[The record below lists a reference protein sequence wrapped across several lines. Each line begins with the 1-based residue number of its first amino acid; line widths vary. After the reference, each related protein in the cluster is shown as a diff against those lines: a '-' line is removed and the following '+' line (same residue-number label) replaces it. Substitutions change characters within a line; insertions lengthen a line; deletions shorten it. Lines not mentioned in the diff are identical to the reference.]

1 MANETNDRN
10 IQNYI
15 ERITALQNERNSALS
30 MSDLQSVARELGMSD
45 DDLAAAEREAVNHRT
60 RGMGLMRQGLWDNA
74 VSELSA
80 SVGLHPSDVESL
92 HGLAAAYAGRYREK
106 ADEGDRAQ
114 AESYAQQALA
124 IDPNHAATFSLLGDL
139 KKSSQGEP
147 TRISPVA
154 RKRLTIVAVAVIVV
168 ALVLIF
174 LLVLGAN
181 SNTTPAPMP

>member
-15 ERITALQNERNSALS
+15 ERVTALQNERNSALS
-30 MSDLQSVARELGMSD
+30 MTDLQSVARELGMSD
-45 DDLAAAEREAVNHRT
+45 DDLAAAEQEAVNHRT
-60 RGMGLMRQGLWDNA
+60 RGMGHIGHGLWDNA

-80 SVGLHPSDVESL
+80 AVGLHPSDVESL
-92 HGLAAAYAGRYREK
+92 HGLATAYAGRYREK
-106 ADEGDRAQ
+106 GDEGDRVQ
-114 AESYAQQALA
+114 AESYAGQALA
-124 IDPNHAATFSLLGDL
+124 IDPNHAATFSLLSDL

-154 RKRLTIVAVAVIVV
+154 RKRLTMVAIAVIVA
-168 ALVLIF
+168 ALILIL
-174 LLVLGAN
+174 LLVMGAN